1 MWDLPGSGIQPCVP
15 CIGRRI
21 PYYWATR
28 EAPWNAILKIP
39 NKLLSYLQPRALFSG
54 WHIWSPDSQGGRAG
68 RGADGWRT
76 WRCNLGAAAWAQLW
90 IQSSPPSSASLAAR
104 PAHRPGEFPDS
115 GREQWEEMQEEVAT
129 PPLPAM
135 ACSLD
140 CLLFPPFNVFL
151 GHKIPPPPRPV

>member
-76 WRCNLGAAAWAQLW
+76 WRCNLGAAAWAQRNPEQPTLLCLPCRPP
-90 IQSSPPSSASLAAR
+90 SPPPGRIPGLGAGTMGGNAGGSGDSTPASHGLLLGLLVISSLLSL
-104 PAHRPGEFPDS
+104 S
-115 GREQWEEMQEEVAT
+115 G
-129 PPLPAM
+129 
-135 ACSLD
+135 S
-140 CLLFPPFNVFL
+140 
-151 GHKIPPPPRPV
+151 